1 MNLITVHTAELKD
14 FEEIATIDKE
24 VFGSSCRRSVIK
36 KAIEGKRCIKA
47 VSDDRIA
54 GFLIYDLNFFEQTF
68 ISLIIVPAEK
78 RRKGYASSL
87 LGYMAAHS
95 PTQKIFSSTNQSN
108 TNMQKVFKANG
119 FTLSG
124 IIENLDD
131 GDPEIIFF
139 KTKNPS
145 Q

>member
-1 MNLITVHTAELKD
+1 MITVNPAEPKD

-24 VFGSSCRRSVIK
+24 VFGSGSRRSAIK
-36 KAIEGKRCIKA
+36 KAIEAKRCIKA
-47 VSDDRIA
+47 VNDDRIS
-54 GFLIYDLNFFEQTF
+54 GFLVYNLDFFEQTF
-68 ISLIIVPAEK
+68 IHLIIVPAEE

-108 TNMQKVFKANG
+108 TNMQKVFKVNG
-119 FTLSG
+119 FILSG

-139 KTKNPS
+139 KSTKNL
-145 Q
+145 